1 MQVRTV
7 VGGRGDTYTQPSGSF
22 EGRQLAVG
30 VHGTEQGAKKVGL
43 GRDWVA
49 VVGAAAVRVVR
60 VVRVW

>member
-1 MQVRTV
+1 
-7 VGGRGDTYTQPSGSF
+7 
-22 EGRQLAVG
+22 VG